1 MNYRNSYE
9 GIDPELV
16 KIVKK
21 TARKAIGKSGF
32 TKSDLPDIEQ
42 DLMLAALEALKSLR
56 ENVED
61 ERAFVSSSISNRLK
75 SIFRERN
82 RKSKNCHKCC
92 LSLNLPLE
100 LDNGDIDE
108 LVNLIDTDHLL
119 RNNSYFFPDPFINI
133 DLAGNLKDA
142 IDSLPNNL
150 RKLCEELK
158 SKSPSDIIRSRKKN
172 RKRIYRQLREIRE
185 ILNKQEFLLL
195 LSEQA

>member
-1 MNYRNSYE
+1 MRRKDGKLKVNSGRKLTVE
-9 GIDPELV
+9 CQQAV
-16 KIVKK
+16 K
-21 TARKAIGKSGF
+21 
-32 TKSDLPDIEQ
+32 
-42 DLMLAALEALKSLR
+42 ALEALKCLR

-82 RKSKNCHKCC
+82 RKSKSCHKCC

-133 DLAGNLKDA
+133 NLAGNLKDA
-142 IDSLPNNL
+142 IDCLPSSL

-158 SKSPSDIIRSRKKN
+158 ANPPATLSGAGKRTVNASTVNSGKSGKS
-172 RKRIYRQLREIRE
+172 
-185 ILNKQEFLLL
+185 
-195 LSEQA
+195 